1 MRRLRETLQVTPAVT
16 RETRTVTRVTRLRGV
31 TCRSRGRARVHM
43 RVCARVHME
52 YQVPRNRVTHVT
64 TGVPGVTAG
73 VTHVTT
79 TIAKERRVSDEMDRQ
94 EKARAV
100 RESFPTCAAAAAEF
114 AAVFPGT
121 RMVFAS
127 ENGLEIGRKGPDGV
141 RPVLDRLGDVKPA
154 EPVLGRS
161 SRGARQMPLQGGARQ
176 IPLQGGAG
184 SSVASDGAAGG
195 LGGAGASQR
204 RAIGGAPA

>member
-1 MRRLRETLQVTPAVT
+1 MPMNSAFFYHSEQPERQPGNSPTPTTPLGGVGGVGERHSPVPSPSDADRE
-16 RETRTVTRVTRLRGV
+16 
-31 TCRSRGRARVHM
+31 
-43 RVCARVHME
+43 
-52 YQVPRNRVTHVT
+52 
-64 TGVPGVTAG
+64 
-73 VTHVTT
+73 
-79 TIAKERRVSDEMDRQ
+79 
-94 EKARAV
+94 EKAMAV
-100 RESFPTCAAAAAEF
+100 RKAFPVCAAAAAEF

-127 ENGLEIGRKGPDGV
+127 ENGLEIGRKGPEGV

-154 EPVLGRS
+154 EPVLGRY